1 MYRTVMRGIDLAH
14 ALQAE
19 ICRFLIGLGTQRLRL
34 RHGGTPQPISTIEGG
49 QTACRQRAAAFP
61 SLNDIGGVDDRTVV
75 ALEALKRHEMIT
87 FEGASTAVRYQGDV
101 IVDEVRGTS
110 SRFDTGVAGDSGKQ

>member
-34 RHGGTPQPISTIEGG
+34 RHGGTPQPISTSVGG
-49 QTACRQRAAAFP
+49 QTACRQCAAAFP

-75 ALEALKRHEMIT
+75 ALEELKRHEMLK
-87 FEGASTAVRYQGDV
+87 FDGASTAVGFQRD
-101 IVDEVRGTS
+101 D
-110 SRFDTGVAGDSGKQ
+110 

>member
-34 RHGGTPQPISTIEGG
+34 RHGGTPQPISTSVGG
-49 QTACRQRAAAFP
+49 QTACRQCAAAFP
-61 SLNDIGGVDDRTVV
+61 SLNDIGGGDDRTLV
-75 ALEALKRHEMIT
+75 AVGALKRPEMIP
-87 FEGASTAVRYQGDV
+87 FDGASTAVRYQRDV
-101 IVDEVRGTS
+101 IVDEVSVPS
-110 SRFDTGVAGDSGKQ
+110 SRFDTGVGGDSGKQ

>member
-34 RHGGTPQPISTIEGG
+34 RHGGTPQPISTSVGG
-49 QTACRQRAAAFP
+49 QTACRQCAAAFP
-61 SLNDIGGVDDRTVV
+61 SLNDIGGVDERTVV
-75 ALEALKRHEMIT
+75 ALEALEAHEMMT
-87 FEGASTAVRYQGDV
+87 FDRDRKSARYQCKATD
-101 IVDEVRGTS
+101 
-110 SRFDTGVAGDSGKQ
+110 